1 MVRIL
6 VPVMDKQMH
15 LGNHVNRLLKVLT
28 LLDLWPTNNTDLL
41 FLHLEV
47 TYTEATVYMALYISW

>member
-15 LGNHVNRLLKVLT
+15 LGNHVNSLLKVLT
-28 LLDLWPTNNTDLL
+28 LLDLWPTNNTDLP

-47 TYTEATVYMALYISW
+47 TYMEATVYMALYISW